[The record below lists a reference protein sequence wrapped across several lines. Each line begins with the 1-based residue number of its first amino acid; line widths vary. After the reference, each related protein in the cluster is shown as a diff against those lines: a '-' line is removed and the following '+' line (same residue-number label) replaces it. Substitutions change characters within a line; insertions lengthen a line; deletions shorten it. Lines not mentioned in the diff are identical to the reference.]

1 MERGMNERIR
11 KLRRQSESTPPKIYL
26 ERAVLETEAY
36 RKYEGTVSV
45 PELRALTLL
54 YIMEHKTL
62 CINDGELIVGEKGD
76 GPQSSPTFPELC
88 CHTLE
93 DMHVMNDRE
102 LVSFKVSEEDLKIQE
117 KQIIPFWKNRSIRRR
132 ILESVSPKWKDCY
145 ESGIFTE
152 FMEQRGPGHT
162 VGSENIFLKGF
173 QERKADVR
181 QSAAVLLPWQQVQV
195 FIYVT
200 ATRLKS
206 ARLSLLL

>member
-36 RKYEGTVSV
+36 RKYEGSVSV